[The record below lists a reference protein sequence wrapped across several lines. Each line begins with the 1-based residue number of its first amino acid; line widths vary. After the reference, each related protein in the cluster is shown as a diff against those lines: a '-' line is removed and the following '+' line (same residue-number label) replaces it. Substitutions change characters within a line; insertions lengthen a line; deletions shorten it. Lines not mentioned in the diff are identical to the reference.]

1 MSSSEAEPAEEPPE
15 EPGADNTKEEPL
27 EEPPEEPPEDAKSK
41 SSESAEEREC
51 DVDMHG
57 PADDGEASPAQ
68 KSDDTNMSPSLRR
81 AAPACP
87 PPPSG
92 WLGLRP
98 YLDRSGSC
106 QKDSGRVP

>member
-1 MSSSEAEPAEEPPE
+1 MSSREAEPDQGPPE
-15 EPGADNTKEEPL
+15 EPGADKTKEEPI

-41 SSESAEEREC
+41 SSESAKEREC

-106 QKDSGRVP
+106 QKGSGRVP